1 MREKDVIIE
10 LHSVHAYDRDDSE
23 SFDFSTDGTYSFE
36 DGVGRLS
43 YWESEVT
50 GLPGTRTRVEISPQE
65 IVVDRSGTVSSR
77 MEFREGVKNTFQYH
91 TPFGMADVRMDTHK
105 LRSSFDEHGGVAE
118 LDYVLDLEHTVAVRN
133 KFHLKVT
140 EQTGEERY
148 GESH

>member
-1 MREKDVIIE
+1 MTEKDVIIE

-23 SFDFSTDGTYSFE
+23 SFDFVTDGSYRFE

-50 GLPGTRTRVEISPQE
+50 GMPGTRTRLEIRPQE

-77 MEFREGVKNTFQYH
+77 MEFREGLKHTFQYT
-91 TPFGMADVRMDTHK
+91 TPFGMADVRMNTHA
-105 LRSSFDEHGGVAE
+105 LHADFNEHGGVAE

-133 KFHLKVT
+133 KFHLRVR
-140 EQTGEERY
+140 EQIGEERY